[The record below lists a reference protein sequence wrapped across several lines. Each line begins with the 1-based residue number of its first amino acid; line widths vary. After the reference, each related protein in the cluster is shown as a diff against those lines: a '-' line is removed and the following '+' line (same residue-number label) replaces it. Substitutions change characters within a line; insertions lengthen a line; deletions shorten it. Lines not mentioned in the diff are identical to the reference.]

1 MNRQQLAA
9 ALAAGQITQ
18 AQHDTALAA
27 LARIQ
32 FAEASAA
39 QPARW
44 NLEAAGGV
52 ASLHLYGVVGGFWG
66 EIVAADIV
74 REIRDLDVAT
84 LNVYINSPGGDVYD
98 GIAIRN
104 ALRQSAAHIIVH
116 VDGLAASAASFIA
129 CAGDEVVMGENAE
142 IMIHDAWIIAIG
154 NADELRVAAD
164 DLDRVS
170 DNIAAMYAERAGGD
184 AAAWR
189 AVMKAETW
197 YTAEE
202 AVAAGL
208 ADRIDGSAE
217 PADDPAA
224 AARFDLSMFAHAGRA
239 AAPAPIP
246 AAAMAAPRKE
256 PRMNRAQLA
265 AALAAGQITQEQH
278 DAALA
283 ALNVVAPADAA
294 PAAPAAPAA
303 ALAPSAGIPGVA
315 VPTEYAAGPQGSPSP
330 EARVTERPRSL
341 MNVARDAAELIHRDA
356 STTEWVAS
364 INNALAPVLESADV
378 GGGFTAPDRIGE
390 VWTARPEGRPVID
403 SVGGTKPLTATRIEG
418 WKWKQPTPTPQ
429 PYEGELAEIPTG
441 TWETVPV
448 SEVPGRWAFGNK
460 IDRIHRDL
468 GSADLI
474 ASLFSL
480 LGQGYDAKSD
490 EAVAVDLLAAAT
502 PLTGGATSLVEAF
515 VKSFLQLKRIGATP
529 SKMWMAEDLFVEW
542 AQLKIADLPAWIANS
557 SGFVKLDGN
566 TSLAG
571 IFDADV
577 DFKLPAGT
585 FETYD
590 RRAVTV
596 YESPQIKLEAQDI
609 AHGAIDIGFFAYGG
623 TLVNDARAVLKTTV
637 TPTP

>member
-9 ALAAGQITQ
+9 ALAAGTITQ
-18 AQHDTALAA
+18 AQHDAALAA
-27 LARIQ
+27 LARVQ
-32 FAEASAA
+32 LAA
-39 QPARW
+39 ANAAHPARW

-66 EIVAADIV
+66 DIVAADVV

-104 ALRQSAAHIIVH
+104 ALREAPAQIVVH

-129 CAGDEVVMGENAE
+129 CAGDEIVMGENAE
-142 IMIHDAWIIAIG
+142 MMIHDAWIIAMG
-154 NADELRVAAD
+154 NADELRTAAA

-170 DNIAAMYAERAGGD
+170 DNIAAMYAERAGGT
-184 AAAWR
+184 AADWR

-208 ADRIDGSAE
+208 ADRLAGDVAA
-217 PADDPAA
+217 PADPTDEPAA
-224 AARFDLSMFAHAGRA
+224 AAQFDLSMFAHAGRA
-239 AAPAPIP
+239 AAPAPVP
-246 AAAMAAPRKE
+246 VAAMASPRKE
-256 PRMNRAQLA
+256 TRMNREQLA
-265 AALAAGQITQEQH
+265 AALAAGQITQAQH

-283 ALNVVAPADAA
+283 AFNVVAPVDAVA
-294 PAAPAAPAA
+294 PAA
-303 ALAPSAGIPGVA
+303 GVPGVA
-315 VPTEYAAGPQGSPSP
+315 VPAEYAAGPQGQPAP
-330 EARVTERPRSL
+330 VARVTERPQSL
-341 MNVARDAAELIHRDA
+341 MNVARDAAALIHDGA
-356 STTEWVAS
+356 STTEWVSS

-390 VWTARPEGRPVID
+390 VWTARPEGRPHID
-403 SVGGTKPLTATRIEG
+403 SLGGSKPLTATRIEG
-418 WKWKQPTPTPQ
+418 WKWKQPTPAPQ

-474 ASLFSL
+474 ASLFTL
-480 LGQGYDAKSD
+480 LGQGYDTKSD
-490 EAVAVDLLAAAT
+490 EAVAADLLAGAT
-502 PLTGGATSLVEAF
+502 SLTGGATSLVEAF
-515 VKSFLQLKRIGATP
+515 VKSFLQLKRLGAAP

-542 AQLKIADLPAWIANS
+542 AQLKIADLPAWIANT

-577 DFKLPAGT
+577 DFTLSAGG
-585 FETYD
+585 FLTYD
-590 RRAVTV
+590 KRAATP

-623 TLVNDARAVLKTTV
+623 TLINDARAVLKATV
-637 TPTP
+637 TPAAGQ

>member
-1 MNRQQLAA
+1 MNIDELR
-9 ALAAGQITQ
+9 
-18 AQHDTALAA
+18 
-27 LARIQ
+27 ARLR

-39 QPARW
+39 NPARW
-44 NLEAAGGV
+44 NLEDAGGV
-52 ASLHLYGVVGGFWG
+52 ASLHIYGAIGGFWDG
-66 EIVAADIV
+66 VVAGDVV
-74 REIRDLDVAT
+74 REIHDLDVAT
-84 LNVYINSPGGDVYD
+84 LNVYVNSPGGDAYD

-104 ALRQSAAHIIVH
+104 ALRQSPAHVIVH
-116 VDGLAASAASFIA
+116 VDGLAASAASYIA
-129 CAGDEVVMGENAE
+129 CAGDEVIMGENAE
-142 IMIHDAWIIAIG
+142 IMIHEAWNIVLG
-154 NADELRVAAD
+154 NAEEMRTEAD
-164 DLDRVS
+164 ALDRLS
-170 DNIAAMYAERAGGD
+170 DNIAAMYAEKAGGEV
-184 AAAWR
+184 ASWR
-189 AVMKAETW
+189 ALMKAETW
-197 YTAEE
+197 YSADE

-208 ADRIDGSAE
+208 ADRIEGRDTDAPAGDSAG
-217 PADDPAA
+217 AA
-224 AARFDLSMFAHAGRA
+224 AANFDLSMFAHAGRA
-239 AAPAPIP
+239 AAPAPVP

-283 ALNVVAPADAA
+283 AFDTIAPADAA
-294 PAAPAAPAA
+294 PTAPA
-303 ALAPSAGIPGVA
+303 ALAPSAGAPGVA
-315 VPTEYAAGPQGSPSP
+315 VPSEYAAGPQGQPSP
-330 EARVTERPRSL
+330 VARVTERPQSL
-341 MNVARDAAELIHRDA
+341 MNVARDAAALIHA
-356 STTEWVAS
+356 GATTAEWVAGV
-364 INNALAPVLESADV
+364 NNALSPVLESNDV

-390 VWTARPEGRPVID
+390 VWTARPEGRPHID
-403 SVGGTKPLTATRIEG
+403 SLGGTKPLTATRIEG
-418 WKWKQPTPTPQ
+418 WKWKQPTPAPQ
-429 PYEGELAEIPTG
+429 PYAGELAEIPTG

-474 ASLFSL
+474 ASLFNL

-490 EAVAVDLLAAAT
+490 EAVAADLLAGAT
-502 PLTGGATSLVEAF
+502 ALTGGATSLVEAF
-515 VKSFLQLKRIGATP
+515 VKSFLQLKRLGAAP

-577 DFKLPAGT
+577 DFTLSAGG
-585 FETYD
+585 FLTYD
-590 RRAVTV
+590 KRAATP

-623 TLVNDARAVLKTTV
+623 TLVNDARAVLKATV